1 MFLCHRGSKRS
12 SPGPQEEENRPYHL
26 SSPCESISPSDSS
39 NGNEWRLPSI
49 LTAGSLDELPNALP
63 GVPVMPPVLEAQL
76 AAATA
81 AAEAVS
87 AGHAN
92 KKSVS
97 DPFTD
102 PEALCLPDSTKKGR
116 SKRRPMLNSV
126 SMHSLLNP
134 VLDFTRVDQS
144 RTNPSMEEVSF
155 SDPLGFVNR
164 KANYY
169 GITTDGS
176 LSLPLAS
183 SGTRKKYQYSG
194 MSLLSLGQRSTSTS
208 RSTLKKLLSLDVDSF
223 SYLMDFE
230 ERYTDPW
237 VGSIS

>member
-12 SPGPQEEENRPYHL
+12 SPGPQEETNDPYHL

-81 AAEAVS
+81 AEAVS
-87 AGHAN
+87 AEQAS
-92 KKSVS
+92 KKSVPGS
-97 DPFTD
+97 FTD
-102 PEALCLPDSTKKGR
+102 ADALCLPESLKKRR
-116 SKRRPMLNSV
+116 SKRRPMLSSV

-169 GITTDGS
+169 GISTDGS